1 MYADVERSLIY
12 QVTKPST
19 EKCGHYDSILVK
31 VSVSNSYIH
40 DSVYRLQNL

>member
-1 MYADVERSLIY
+1 MSSSYFKEWGKSMYADVERSLIY

-31 VSVSNSYIH
+31 
-40 DSVYRLQNL
+40 